1 MTRADLKAVLEIVN
15 VRAFLAAIRL
25 GEGTS
30 SPLGYHTI
38 VGGQTFTDDSKH
50 PNVRVWIERYKVWST
65 AAGAYQFIR
74 PTWDGLVR
82 QYGFPDFSPDC
93 QDEGAVAL
101 IAERGALADIEAGSL
116 AAAIHKCR
124 NVWASL
130 PGAEAGQRTESYAA
144 VRKVYVDAGGAL
156 A

>member
-1 MTRADLKAVLEIVN
+1 MKRIDLQKALENTN
-15 VRAFLAAIRL
+15 VRAFLQAIRL

-30 SPLGYHTI
+30 SPEGYWTI